1 MMFPVCTLSA
11 DGGKYST
18 TIGNGF
24 CTLSIGF
31 FLVILVYDH
40 SYWAYIPVVGQKKKK
55 KNLLQGLQNS
65 LFRHVL
71 QEKAQKLQLKL
82 GDL

>member
-1 MMFPVCTLSA
+1 
-11 DGGKYST
+11 
-18 TIGNGF
+18 
-24 CTLSIGF
+24 
-31 FLVILVYDH
+31 VILVYDH
-40 SYWAYIPVVGQKKKK
+40 SYWAYIPVVGKKKNK
-55 KNLLQGLQNS
+55 KQNLLQGLQNS